1 MQVMLNIPDV
11 IPQDIVNRILK
22 QVESQLQ
29 IEEKLARKSALRLL
43 QPNDE
48 AIKAKARQ
56 NLTQMVNQ
64 LRDSAEEL
72 GVVNEAKLMPKFGSA
87 KGLISM
93 SADFDEPLDDFADY
107 MHTITHNLR

>member
-11 IPQDIVNRILK
+11 IPQEIVNRILK

-29 IEEKLARKSALRLL
+29 IEEKLARKFALSLL

-56 NLTQMVNQ
+56 NLTQMVNK

-72 GVVNEAKLMPKFGSA
+72 GVVSEEEISAWVNEARVKNA
-87 KGLISM
+87 RH
-93 SADFDEPLDDFADY
+93 Y
-107 MHTITHNLR
+107 